1 MESPDFPQNIII
13 CTDRTCPDPRLM
25 APTITSRLELF
36 KPSNG
41 ALKILFQKR
50 LVYTDTDMM
59 RIPSNDG
66 GQRLN
71 AKLEDNVHMSRVSS
85 RFSGLTVD
93 INL

>member
-1 MESPDFPQNIII
+1 VLRAHG
-13 CTDRTCPDPRLM
+13 TDDH
-25 APTITSRLELF
+25 F
-36 KPSNG
+36 KLAVKFYFRMS
-41 ALKILFQKR
+41 AR

-59 RIPSNDG
+59 RIASNDG

-71 AKLEDNVHMSRVSS
+71 AKLEDNVHMSGVSS

>member
-1 MESPDFPQNIII
+1 MESPDFPHNIII
-13 CTDRTCPDPRLM
+13 CTGRTCPDPRL
-25 APTITSRLELF
+25 TIGLYLGTIS
-36 KPSNG
+36 
-41 ALKILFQKR
+41 AR
-50 LVYTDTDMM
+50 LVYTDTDTDITLMP
-59 RIPSNDG
+59 IASNDG